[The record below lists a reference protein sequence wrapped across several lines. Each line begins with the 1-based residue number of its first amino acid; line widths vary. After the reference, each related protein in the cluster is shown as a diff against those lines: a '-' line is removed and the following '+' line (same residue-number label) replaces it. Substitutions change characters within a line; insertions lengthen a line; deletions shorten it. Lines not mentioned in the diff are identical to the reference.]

1 MKYKKG
7 EIKAHILMTMEDE
20 FATTV
25 PMMEALT
32 IYPKSTIKDTI
43 RHLISER
50 CIEKFRLK
58 DEDLDQQEYRTNDKG
73 RVPKYFYRLKPA
85 GEKKL
90 KYFKEKG
97 LI

>member
-25 PMMEALT
+25 PMIEALT
-32 IYPKSTIKDTI
+32 MYSKSTIKDSI

-50 CIEKFRLK
+50 CIEKIRFK
-58 DEDLDQQEYRTNDKG
+58 DEDLDPQDYRTNEQG
-73 RVPKYFYRLKPA
+73 RMPKYFYRLKPA

-90 KYFKEKG
+90 RYFKEKG